1 MGIKRPKDEPFK
13 KQKDNRKTTE
23 RLMTHRQIKTLAFL
37 STLLASLQAQGQL
50 LQTPPKLVIT
60 IAIDQLRTDYL
71 EAFTPL
77 YGDKGFRLLM
87 NEGLVYTNA
96 SYSFANIDRASSIAN
111 ISTGTT
117 PYYNSI
123 VGARWLDRETLRPV
137 YCVEDGK
144 YPGIQTNDKSS
155 PQKLST
161 STIGDELKV
170 ATAGKALVYSIAPFR
185 EAAVLGAGHAADGAL
200 WIDDNNGSWC
210 SSQYYTQ
217 GGKKWMKEIDKM
229 QSPNSF
235 VDHLEWEP
243 INQVSG
249 SFSYFM
255 SGGPQKPFKHKFTSI
270 RKYREYKTS
279 ALVNTHITDM
289 ALKCIDG
296 NEMGADGI
304 SDMLNLTYYAGTF
317 DHRSITECGMELQD
331 TYVRLDREIER
342 LMKSVEDRVGKG
354 KVLFVVTSTGYSDGE
369 CTQYAKYNVPVGTF
383 YISRT
388 ANLLNMYFGALY
400 GQGKYVDACFNT
412 EIYLNHKFL
421 EEKRINLAEA
431 TRLAQEFVCLMSGVR
446 NVYSGQQLMLNV
458 SDLTAKVRNGYH
470 AERNGDII
478 IEVSPGWNIYNE
490 DNLESQT
497 SRLSFIPF
505 PIILYGANV
514 KAERVS
520 QPVSVDRIAPT
531 IAKSIRIRAP
541 NACVSDALF

>member
-23 RLMTHRQIKTLAFL
+23 RLMNHRQIKTLAFL

-331 TYVRLDREIER
+331 TYVRLDKALARLIET
-342 LMKSVEDRVGKG
+342 VERKVGAG
-354 KVLFVVTSTGYSDGE
+354 NALFVLTSTGYTDEEDG
-369 CTQYAKYNVPVGTF
+369 
-383 YISRT
+383 
-388 ANLLNMYFGALY
+388 
-400 GQGKYVDACFNT
+400 
-412 EIYLNHKFL
+412 
-421 EEKRINLAEA
+421 
-431 TRLAQEFVCLMSGVR
+431 
-446 NVYSGQQLMLNV
+446 
-458 SDLTAKVRNGYH
+458 
-470 AERNGDII
+470 
-478 IEVSPGWNIYNE
+478 
-490 DNLESQT
+490 
-497 SRLSFIPF
+497 
-505 PIILYGANV
+505 
-514 KAERVS
+514 
-520 QPVSVDRIAPT
+520 DRDHCPPE
-531 IAKSIRIRAP
+531 IRAP
-541 NACVSDALF
+541 CRCKRLRRHAGLVRRTHQARDKAARAGRDHKTDTETRLEDARAASADLRRQRLRQVHRHRDGHVTGAHALQDTANEQHGEVRKRQADDRYRRQEHRSRKDDGPLASDPIAEHSGREGRKKPANEHRADDQAHLRAGIDVKRHQVRLRRGNDTEVYAV